1 MIELGLNPE
10 TGRLYAVP
18 VDVSAYNEFI
28 DGIIAVGRLRVPTS
42 MEDIAKKV
50 ALGYAEHRDREARLS
65 EMDK

>member
-1 MIELGLNPE
+1 M
-10 TGRLYAVP
+10 P
-18 VDVSAYNEFI
+18 VDVSAYSEFI